1 MFLSTEEHLF
11 VGYLDI
17 FKQ

>member
-1 MFLSTEEHLF
+1 MFLSTEEHLL
-11 VGYLDI
+11 VCYLDI